1 MSSEPSQPHRRE
13 PIQGTS
19 AHLLA
24 GIGAALG
31 FGLVTWWQ
39 SREVGLTVLM
49 AALAFLV
56 GFAAS
61 YWSRRGRR

>member
-1 MSSEPSQPHRRE
+1 MSQKPN
-13 PIQGTS
+13 GTS
-19 AHLLA
+19 ERFQGVSGQIIA

-39 SREVGLTVLM
+39 THDVGPTLIM
-49 AALAFLV
+49 AVLAFLV

>member
-1 MSSEPSQPHRRE
+1 MSQKPN
-13 PIQGTS
+13 GTS
-19 AHLLA
+19 ERFQGVSGQIIA
-24 GIGAALG
+24 GIDAALG

-39 SREVGLTVLM
+39 THDVGPTLIM